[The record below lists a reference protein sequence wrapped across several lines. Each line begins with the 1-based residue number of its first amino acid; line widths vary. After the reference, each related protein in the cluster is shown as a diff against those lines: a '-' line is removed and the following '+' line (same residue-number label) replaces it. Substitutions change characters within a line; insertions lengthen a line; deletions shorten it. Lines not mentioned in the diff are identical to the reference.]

1 MTRRTYS
8 PLVIDHFERPRG
20 VGAHAPGPD
29 VIVGEAGR
37 LDQGAVFHLSARIA
51 GVRLAEVRFR
61 AYGCPH
67 CLAAAS
73 WLTQRLDQATLEDVQ
88 RFRWRE
94 AAQVLDIPAEK
105 AGRLLVLED
114 AVAALA
120 AHWAQRTRKL

>member
-1 MTRRTYS
+1 M
-8 PLVIDHFERPRG
+8 
-20 VGAHAPGPD
+20 
-29 VIVGEAGR
+29 GEAGR